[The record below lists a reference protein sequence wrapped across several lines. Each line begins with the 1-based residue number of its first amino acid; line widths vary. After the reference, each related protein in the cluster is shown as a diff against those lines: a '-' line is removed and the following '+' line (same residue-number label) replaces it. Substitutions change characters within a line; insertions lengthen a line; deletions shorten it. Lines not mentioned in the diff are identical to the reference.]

1 MLKIMKKMY
10 KKPIS
15 EKTELLGGMIMQTGS
30 SVVNNDPIQGGSGT
44 PDQYPVA
51 D

>member
-1 MLKIMKKMY
+1 MKKMY

-15 EKTELLGGMIMQTGS
+15 EKTELLGGLIMQTGS
-30 SVVNNDPIQGGSGT
+30 SVVNNEPLGGGST
-44 PDQYPVA
+44 PGEYPTA

>member
-1 MLKIMKKMY
+1 MKKMY
-10 KKPIS
+10 KKPNS

-30 SVVNNDPIQGGSGT
+30 GVNMNNDPLQGGSGT
-44 PDQYPVA
+44 PDQYPTA

>member
-1 MLKIMKKMY
+1 MKKMY
-10 KKPIS
+10 KKPNS

-30 SVVNNDPIQGGSGT
+30 GVNVNNSALPGTIGGGT
-44 PDQYPVA
+44 EPGQYPTA